1 MVFII
6 GVQARPLPPVPGSVS
21 ISVPSSPVE
30 RKKRPLP
37 APPVSGSQGV
47 HVNPVGL
54 QLSPLIQKR
63 ISSKPEKPV
72 PYRKNKSEPAP
83 PDPPQPSQFT
93 RSVSL
98 SPPPSLGL
106 AEDYQEFVSQSSSQ
120 AVCSIDNYDV
130 RLDLNA
136 ATEDNNYSLA
146 TSGEQI
152 DEPCSSKLGSMA
164 GLLLLL

>member
-1 MVFII
+1 MLDIHHLRYTYII

-37 APPVSGSQGV
+37 APPVPQGV
-47 HVNPVGL
+47 HINPVGP
-54 QLSPLIQKR
+54 QLSPLVQKR
-63 ISSKPEKPV
+63 VSSPPDKPS

-83 PDPPQPSQFT
+83 PDPSQPSQFT

-106 AEDYQEFVSQSSSQ
+106 AEDYQEFVSQSSQ
-120 AVCSIDNYDV
+120 AICSIDNYDMG
-130 RLDLNA
+130 LELNA
-136 ATEDNNYSLA
+136 AVEDDNYSLA
-146 TSGEQI
+146 TSGE
-152 DEPCSSKLGSMA
+152 
-164 GLLLLL
+164 